1 MKLIFLGTSAAQP
14 TEKRGLSCICL
25 EKEGEI
31 LMFDA
36 GEAAQIAYMK
46 SGLGWNKK
54 MKLFVT
60 HLHGDHCVGILG
72 LLQTMSM
79 QNRTE
84 SLEIFGPKGID
95 EFLAANIKVL
105 NFGLPFSI
113 LINIINE
120 GKIFEN
126 KKYMIHAAKA
136 NHSITAFSYLF
147 DEKDKPGR
155 FNVAEAKEL
164 GIPEGEL
171 WNKLQNGEE
180 IEHNGGKI
188 KPEQVLGEKR
198 PGKKIGIS
206 GEILDNP
213 DEASGNIIEY
223 GFLFK
228 MFDVEE
234 QGPTTISYDDFNN
247 ETCDISTNLLG
258 GGENYDI
265 FYPDNLADTSF
276 NITGSSSVPYK
287 FFQSLSLYPKD
298 DGAGLMVKDLSYNRQ
313 YYFGSYARNMSDYY
327 LKKGLNVV
335 LGLWVNQD

>member
-1 MKLIFLGTSAAQP
+1 MKLVFLGTSAAQP

-36 GEAAQIAYMK
+36 GESAQISYMK

-95 EFLAANIKVL
+95 EFLAANIKIL
-105 NFGLPFSI
+105 NFGLSFSI
-113 LINIINE
+113 LITIVNE
-120 GKIFEN
+120 GTIYEN
-126 KKYMIHAAKA
+126 NKFLIHATKA

-147 DEKDKPGR
+147 EEKDKPGR
-155 FNVAEAKEL
+155 FNVEKAKEL

-171 WNKLQNGEE
+171 WNKLQNGEDITNNE
-180 IEHNGGKI
+180 KII
-188 KPEQVLGEKR
+188 KPEQVLGKKR

-206 GEILDNP
+206 GDTMPTKELEEFFRECDYLVFDSTFLDEEKQKAQDTCHSTAKQAAELAKKANVKNLILTHFSARYKDEIGHKT
-213 DEASGNIIEY
+213 EA
-223 GFLFK
+223 
-228 MFDVEE
+228 E
-234 QGPTTISYDDFNN
+234 QIHNSV
-247 ETCDISTNLLG
+247 
-258 GGENYDI
+258 
-265 FYPDNLADTSF
+265 
-276 NITGSSSVPYK
+276 IT
-287 FFQSLSLYPKD
+287 
-298 DGAGLMVKDLSYNRQ
+298 AKDLLEVEIN
-313 YYFGSYARNMSDYY
+313 
-327 LKKGLNVV
+327 
-335 LGLWVNQD
+335 

>member
-1 MKLIFLGTSAAQP
+1 MKLVFLGTSAAQP
-14 TEKRGLSCICL
+14 TERRGLSCICL

-36 GEAAQIAYMK
+36 GESAQIAYMK

-95 EFLAANIKVL
+95 EFLAANIKIL

-126 KKYMIHAAKA
+126 KKYTIHTAKA

-147 DEKDKPGR
+147 EEKDKPGR
-155 FNVAEAKEL
+155 FNVQKAKEL

-180 IEHNGGKI
+180 ITNNEIII

-206 GEILDNP
+206 GDTMPTKKLEEFFGGCDYLVFDSTFIEEEKQRALDTCHSTAKQAAELGKNAKVKNLILTHFSARYKDEIQHKS
-213 DEASGNIIEY
+213 EAEKIHDS
-223 GFLFK
+223 
-228 MFDVEE
+228 V
-234 QGPTTISYDDFNN
+234 
-247 ETCDISTNLLG
+247 
-258 GGENYDI
+258 
-265 FYPDNLADTSF
+265 
-276 NITGSSSVPYK
+276 IT
-287 FFQSLSLYPKD
+287 
-298 DGAGLMVKDLSYNRQ
+298 AKDLLEVEIN
-313 YYFGSYARNMSDYY
+313 
-327 LKKGLNVV
+327 
-335 LGLWVNQD
+335 